1 MSEREIEVLQLVADG
16 LSNQEIAGRLVIT
29 SGTVK
34 KHLEHIYSKLDVH
47 SRTSA
52 IAMARIHKLFP

>member
-1 MSEREIEVLQLVADG
+1 MEVLQLVAAG

-29 SGTVK
+29 PGTVK
-34 KHLEHIYSKLDVH
+34 KHLEHVYSKLDVH

-52 IAMARIHKLFP
+52 RESFYNRRRDRSYMR